1 MPNARITIWSVLF
14 LPVRLFLAFRS
25 AAAMEHLVE
34 SCSLAN
40 GIAPR
45 NVHRSAVAASLSRF
59 IYQIGDDL
67 EMNDGDTAFLE
78 SHGFYDAI
86 HYVDEIDSVLA
97 ARYEDDYCILSFRGT
112 TANIRDALSNLDV
125 DHIEYSSTQ
134 DSYDNNTT
142 SITNPTCYL
151 HEGYH
156 NAYTDFVY
164 KNQLEEYLEICTV
177 ECPTCEV
184 ILTGHSKGGSVAE
197 IAALFMKEEIF
208 GGDNITESPPPHVI
222 TFGAPQS
229 MGAGCLRSFSEEE
242 RCRWYHYI
250 MATGNLIGSAIVYD
264 SVPINY
270 ANIFVNGRYSKPG
283 HSIIVSSRDTTSS
296 YYTGSDGNYTINF
309 KTLPTDFTGGAHRK
323 QLYMDVLNEL
333 SDNYA
338 GGSTPLQTNG
348 FSLGSLCDRDQ
359 DLCGDGLECKR
370 VDYLDRKETC
380 RAKPS
385 DKGVVLVGT
394 KTLPKVLQGLAII
407 ACVALL
413 VGAWFVG
420 RRRDKD
426 GVAGNPETAVAT
438 TTTGT
443 TAGNNN
449 SNDDKGSNSGSKD
462 VETPAS
468 STATPVE
475 QTTTIEDNPS
485 PGITLA

>member
-1 MPNARITIWSVLF
+1 
-14 LPVRLFLAFRS
+14 
-25 AAAMEHLVE
+25 MEHLVE

-40 GIAPR
+40 GISPR
-45 NVHRSAVAASLSRF
+45 SVHRSAAAASLSRL

-78 SHGFYDAI
+78 SYGFYDAI

-97 ARYEDDYCILSFRGT
+97 ARYEDDYCVLSFRGT
-112 TANIRDALSNLDV
+112 TVNILDALTNLDF

-134 DSYDNNTT
+134 DSYHNNTT

-156 NAYTDFVY
+156 NTYTEFLY
-164 KNQLEEYLEICTV
+164 KNELEEYLEICTV

-197 IAALFMKEEIF
+197 IAALFMKEGIL

-229 MGAGCLRSFSEEE
+229 MGAGCLRSISEEE

-250 MATGNLIGSAIVYD
+250 MGTGNILGSSIVYD
-264 SVPINY
+264 GVPINF
-270 ANIFVNGRYSKPG
+270 ANNFVNGGYSKPG

-309 KTLPTDFTGGAHRK
+309 KTLPYDFFSVAHSM
-323 QLYMDVLNEL
+323 QLYMNVLNEL

-348 FSLGSLCDRDQ
+348 FSLGSLCARDQ
-359 DLCGDGLECKR
+359 NLCGDGLECKR
-370 VDYLDRKETC
+370 VDFQDRKETC
-380 RAKPS
+380 RA
-385 DKGVVLVGT
+385 VGS
-394 KTLPKVLQGLAII
+394 KVRDRRPLPKVLQALAII
-407 ACVALL
+407 ACVVIL

-426 GVAGNPETAVAT
+426 GVAGNPETAAATT

-449 SNDDKGSNSGSKD
+449 SNDDHGNNSGSKD
-462 VETPAS
+462 IETPAS

-475 QTTTIEDNPS
+475 QATTIEDNPY
-485 PGITLA
+485 PRITLA